1 MIVIDA
7 SLAIAWLLQEP
18 ELMAAPDVYETLP
31 EQTIV
36 VPSHWP
42 IEVASALQVNV
53 RRGRISLDTFDE
65 ITARLAML
73 QPTVDVAIPLDE
85 VDVLTRF
92 ALDQKLTVYDAAYIQ
107 LAARYDAPLATL
119 DGDMRASGKRLNL
132 PLLPA

>member
-65 ITARLAML
+65 ITARLALL

-107 LAARYDAPLATL
+107 LAARYDAALATL
-119 DGDMRASGKRLNL
+119 DGAMRASGRRLNL

>member
-1 MIVIDA
+1 VIVIDA

-36 VPSHWP
+36 VPSPWP
-42 IEVASALQVNV
+42 LEGASALQVNV

-65 ITARLAML
+65 ITARLALL

-107 LAARYDAPLATL
+107 LAARYDAALATL
-119 DGDMRASGKRLNL
+119 DGAMRASGRRLNL

>member
-1 MIVIDA
+1 VIVIDA

>member
-1 MIVIDA
+1 
-7 SLAIAWLLQEP
+7 
-18 ELMAAPDVYETLP
+18 
-31 EQTIV
+31 
-36 VPSHWP
+36 
-42 IEVASALQVNV
+42 
-53 RRGRISLDTFDE
+53 
-65 ITARLAML
+65 ML

-119 DGDMRASGKRLNL
+119 DGDMRASGRRLNL